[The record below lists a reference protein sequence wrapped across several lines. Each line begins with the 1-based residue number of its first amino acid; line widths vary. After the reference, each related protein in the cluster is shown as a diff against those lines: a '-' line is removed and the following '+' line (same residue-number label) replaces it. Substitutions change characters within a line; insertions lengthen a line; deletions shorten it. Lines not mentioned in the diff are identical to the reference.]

1 MKHIKKLVSFML
13 AMFMVLSLGITAF
26 AADSTGSIKINS
38 NTNVS
43 VAGKTFNAYKILDVK
58 SYTDS
63 SVVYTVP
70 AELKTFYKNRYGLT
84 GEEGDFDAQVVAKIA
99 AETDRFVFAADAL
112 AAAKSAVGI
121 VKATGTAGDSDD
133 SVTINDLPL
142 GYYVVE
148 DSGAGKPI
156 SALILDTTNPNVELE
171 IKADQPGIDKKI
183 DGSMD
188 KDPSTEGL
196 VENNNAAVGDKVP
209 YVVTSKVPDMTGY
222 KKYYFIVNDTL
233 QKGLKFNND
242 VVITIGGTSLAAN
255 TDYTVEVTENDN
267 GTTSVEIVFKN
278 FINYKDPAFTNS
290 EIKITYS
297 ATVNKE
303 AVIGVAGN
311 PNSVTLT
318 YSNNPNIQDNGT
330 PDNSDKP
337 ADNTIVSETPP
348 EETRTYVTAL
358 DLIKV
363 DPQQNRLTGAE
374 FTITGERTNIVLVS
388 KDVFTKNSDGE
399 YWKLK
404 NGTYTT
410 TAPTD
415 DNTSAYESTTD
426 KYSKE
431 TVTEPKNTQ
440 ESVTAT
446 GEVGSD
452 GILRFEGLSAGQYE
466 IEEIKSPAGYNLL
479 KDPINITISW
489 AAPDAPST
497 DCTWTVTGY
506 DGATIDNGVVVI
518 TIQNQS
524 GTELP
529 ATGGMGTTIFY
540 VVGSVLVLAAV
551 VLLVTKKRMS
561 ARD

>member
-318 YSNNPNIQDNGT
+318 YSNNPNVQDNGT

-431 TVTEPKNTQ
+431 TVTEPQNTQ

-489 AAPDAPST
+489 VAPDAPST
-497 DCTWTVTGY
+497 DCTWTVTGP

>member
-99 AETDRFVFAADAL
+99 AETDRFDFAADAL

-497 DCTWTVTGY
+497 DCTWTVTGH

>member
-99 AETDRFVFAADAL
+99 AETDRFDFAADAL

-330 PDNSDKP
+330 PDN
-337 ADNTIVSETPP
+337 TIVSETPP

-497 DCTWTVTGY
+497 DCTWTVTGH

>member
-99 AETDRFVFAADAL
+99 AETDRFDFAADAL